1 MADFKDKRKLISWL
15 LLQLPVILCSQFDC
29 LQKWWLIACLF
40 LVPYVGRAQA
50 KLLVLGKC
58 PECYVQYRLKTGE
71 TLESISALAGI
82 PLAQLKAYNKISSG
96 NTEVA
101 PSSIRIPL
109 TASNLNTDK
118 TTLPVFHV
126 VDKGD
131 NLYRLNLQYFK
142 PGIPRIKEWNQ
153 LKSETLKDGDMLVVG
168 YLSGNELPNNTSTS
182 NVAMPAM
189 VASTP
194 VPAAYAAV
202 EAAPVRQVVAI
213 PKVSAAEGYYAAQFS
228 PAFPNQQLVEIAG
241 TGGVF
246 KSITG
251 WADKRY
257 YVLMNEVV
265 PGSIVRITVDQ
276 VRYIC
281 ARVLGPIPD
290 NKPNKGLLVRLSN
303 AAAAALG
310 VTEMMFTV
318 TVNYFQ

>member
-1 MADFKDKRKLISWL
+1 
-15 LLQLPVILCSQFDC
+15 
-29 LQKWWLIACLF
+29 LQKWWLIASLF
-40 LVPYVGRAQA
+40 LVPFTGRAQA

-58 PECYVQYRLKTGE
+58 PECYVQYRLKPGE
-71 TLESISALAGI
+71 TLESISALAGM

-96 NTEVA
+96 DPVA
-101 PSSIRIPL
+101 TPSTIRIPL
-109 TASNLNTDK
+109 TATNLITDK
-118 TTLPVFHV
+118 TPLPVFHV
-126 VDKGD
+126 VEKGD

-153 LKSETLKDGDMLVVG
+153 LKSETLKDGDMVVVG
-168 YLSGNELPNNTSTS
+168 YLSGSELPTNTPSS
-182 NVAMPAM
+182 AVAMPSI

-194 VPAAYAAV
+194 VPAAPTTV
-202 EAAPVRQVVAI
+202 EAAPVKQVVAI
-213 PKVSAAEGYYAAQFS
+213 PQVSAAEGYYAAQFS
-228 PAFPNQQLVEIAG
+228 AVLLKQQLLEMSG

-251 WADKRY
+251 WGDKRY

-276 VRYIC
+276 VKYIC

-310 VTEMMFTV
+310 VTEAMFTA

>member
-1 MADFKDKRKLISWL
+1 M
-15 LLQLPVILCSQFDC
+15 
-29 LQKWWLIACLF
+29 QKWWLIASLF
-40 LVPYVGRAQA
+40 LVPYASRAQA

-58 PECYVQYRLKTGE
+58 PECYVQYRLKSGE

-96 NTEVA
+96 DAPTT

-109 TASNLNTDK
+109 TATNLITDK
-118 TTLPVFHV
+118 TPLPVFHV
-126 VDKGD
+126 VEKGD

-153 LKSETLKDGDMLVVG
+153 LKSETLKDGDMVVVG
-168 YLSGNELPNNTSTS
+168 YLSGNELPTNTPTST
-182 NVAMPAM
+182 VAMPAM

-194 VPAAYAAV
+194 VPAAPAAV
-202 EAAPVRQVVAI
+202 EAAPAKQVVAI
-213 PKVSAAEGYYAAQFS
+213 PQVSAAEGYYAAQFS
-228 PAFPNQQLVEIAG
+228 AALPAQQLLEISG
-241 TGGVF
+241 TGGLF

-251 WADKRY
+251 WGDKRY

-276 VRYIC
+276 VKYIC

-310 VTEMMFTV
+310 VSEMMFTA

>member
-1 MADFKDKRKLISWL
+1 M
-15 LLQLPVILCSQFDC
+15 
-29 LQKWWLIACLF
+29 
-40 LVPYVGRAQA
+40 VPYVGRAQA

-58 PECYVQYRLKTGE
+58 PECYVQYRLKPGE
-71 TLESISALAGI
+71 TLETISALVGI
-82 PLAQLKAYNKISSG
+82 PPAQLKAYNKISSG
-96 NTEVA
+96 ISEAA
-101 PSSIRIPL
+101 PSSIRIPIS
-109 TASNLNTDK
+109 AGNLITDK
-118 TTLPVFHV
+118 TPLPVFHV
-126 VDKGD
+126 VEKGD

-153 LKSETLKDGDMLVVG
+153 LKSETLKDGDMVVVG
-168 YLSGNELPNNTSTS
+168 YLTGNEQPTNTPSTAALPK
-182 NVAMPAM
+182 M

-194 VPAAYAAV
+194 VPAAPAAV
-202 EAAPVRQVVAI
+202 EAAPVKQVVAI
-213 PKVSAAEGYYAAQFS
+213 PQVSAAEGYYAAQFS
-228 PAFPNQQLVEIAG
+228 AALPAQQLLEISGTAG
-241 TGGVF
+241 LF

-251 WADKRY
+251 WGDKRY

-310 VTEMMFTV
+310 VSGMMFTA

>member
-1 MADFKDKRKLISWL
+1 M
-15 LLQLPVILCSQFDC
+15 
-29 LQKWWLIACLF
+29 
-40 LVPYVGRAQA
+40 
-50 KLLVLGKC
+50 LGKC
-58 PECYVQYRLKTGE
+58 PECYVQYRLKPGE
-71 TLESISALAGI
+71 TLESISALAGM
-82 PLAQLKAYNKISSG
+82 PLNQLKSYNKISSG
-96 NTEVA
+96 DPVA
-101 PSSIRIPL
+101 TPSTIRIPL
-109 TASNLNTDK
+109 TATNLITDK
-118 TTLPVFHV
+118 TPLPVFHV
-126 VDKGD
+126 VEKGD

-153 LKSETLKDGDMLVVG
+153 LKSETLKDGDMVVVG
-168 YLSGNELPNNTSTS
+168 YLSGNELPANTHSADAFPST
-182 NVAMPAM
+182 

-194 VPAAYAAV
+194 VPVIPVPV
-202 EAAPVRQVVAI
+202 EAAPLRQVVAI
-213 PKVSAAEGYYAAQFS
+213 PQVSAEEGHYAAQFS
-228 PAFPNQQLVEIAG
+228 DVLLKQQLLEISG

-251 WADKRY
+251 WGDKRY

-276 VRYIC
+276 VKYIC

-310 VTEMMFTV
+310 VTEAMFTA

>member
-1 MADFKDKRKLISWL
+1 
-15 LLQLPVILCSQFDC
+15 
-29 LQKWWLIACLF
+29 

-58 PECYVQYRLKTGE
+58 PECYVQYRLKPGE
-71 TLESISALAGI
+71 TLETISALVGI
-82 PLAQLKAYNKISSG
+82 PPAQLKAYNKISSG
-96 NTEVA
+96 ISEAA
-101 PSSIRIPL
+101 PSSIRIPIS
-109 TASNLNTDK
+109 AGNLITDK
-118 TTLPVFHV
+118 TPLPVFHV
-126 VDKGD
+126 VEKGD

-153 LKSETLKDGDMLVVG
+153 LKSETLKDGDMVVVG
-168 YLSGNELPNNTSTS
+168 YLTGNEQPTNTPSTAALPK
-182 NVAMPAM
+182 M

-194 VPAAYAAV
+194 VPAAPAAV
-202 EAAPVRQVVAI
+202 EAAPVKQVVAI
-213 PKVSAAEGYYAAQFS
+213 PQVSAAEGYYAAQFS
-228 PAFPNQQLVEIAG
+228 AALPAQQLLEISGTAG
-241 TGGVF
+241 LF

-251 WADKRY
+251 WGDKRY

-310 VTEMMFTV
+310 VSEMMFTV

>member
-1 MADFKDKRKLISWL
+1 
-15 LLQLPVILCSQFDC
+15 
-29 LQKWWLIACLF
+29 LQKWWLIASLF
-40 LVPYVGRAQA
+40 LVPIAGRAQS

-58 PECYVQYRLKTGE
+58 PECYVQYRLKPGE

-82 PLAQLKAYNKISSG
+82 PLAQLKVYNKISSG
-96 NTEVA
+96 EAPTT

-109 TASNLNTDK
+109 TATNLITDK
-118 TTLPVFHV
+118 TPLPVFHV
-126 VDKGD
+126 VEKGD

-153 LKSETLKDGDMLVVG
+153 LKSETLKDGDMVLVG
-168 YLSGNELPNNTSTS
+168 YLSGNELPANTPSADALPLT
-182 NVAMPAM
+182 

-194 VPAAYAAV
+194 ILAAPAAV
-202 EAAPVRQVVAI
+202 EAAPVKQLVPI
-213 PKVSAAEGYYAAQFS
+213 PRVTAAEGYYAAKFS
-228 PAFPNQQLVEIAG
+228 AALPTQQLFEISG
-241 TGGVF
+241 TGGIF

-251 WADKRY
+251 WNDNRY
-257 YVLMNEVV
+257 YVLMNEVE

-276 VRYIC
+276 IKFIC

-310 VTEMMFTV
+310 VTEMMFTA

>member
-1 MADFKDKRKLISWL
+1 M
-15 LLQLPVILCSQFDC
+15 
-29 LQKWWLIACLF
+29 QKWWLIASLF
-40 LVPYVGRAQA
+40 LVPFAGRAQA

-58 PECYVQYRLKTGE
+58 PECYVQYRLKPGE
-71 TLESISALAGI
+71 TLESISALAGM
-82 PLAQLKAYNKISSG
+82 PLAQLKLYNKISS
-96 NTEVA
+96 TDLTA
-101 PSSIRIPL
+101 TPSSIRIPL
-109 TASNLNTDK
+109 SASNLITSK
-118 TTLPVFHV
+118 TPLPVFHV
-126 VDKGD
+126 VEKGD
-131 NLYRLNLQYFK
+131 NLYRLNLQYFT

-168 YLSGNELPNNTSTS
+168 YLGGNEALVNTPSVAALPS
-182 NVAMPAM
+182 M

-194 VPAAYAAV
+194 KAAAPVAV
-202 EAAPVRQVVAI
+202 EAAPLKQVVAI
-213 PKVSAAEGYYAAQFS
+213 PQVSAAEGYYAAQFS
-228 PAFPNQQLVEIAG
+228 AALSAQQLLEISG
-241 TGGVF
+241 TGGLF

-251 WADKRY
+251 WGDKRY

-276 VRYIC
+276 VKYIC

-310 VTEMMFTV
+310 VSEMMFTA